1 MINFTGKIPI
11 ATCRIENKKTQK
23 SVPATFF
30 EYDCKDLSDS
40 IEVRTQQSLNKFK
53 NFIAGDM
60 KVKTSQINRG
70 KAPDEDYFYGMQTKR
85 GDIVAIAQTY
95 VEDDSVHIDFI
106 ETNHKKYKHVGKNM
120 LALIGKNMLED
131 KKGKKLV
138 VDYALD
144 EAVGF
149 YTDGCNFQ
157 PKGNQEDKK
166 FVLHKK
172 GVKKLIENA
181 QSKSKGLFVEV

>member
-11 ATCRIENKKTQK
+11 ATCTIKDKKNNKNIA
-23 SVPATFF
+23 ATFF
-30 EYDCKDLSDS
+30 EYDCKDIADS

-60 KVKTSQINRG
+60 KVKTSQINCG
-70 KAPDEDYFYGMQTKR
+70 KTPDEDYFYGMQTKS

-106 ETNHKKYKHVGKNM
+106 ETNHKKYKYAGKNM

-157 PKGNQEDKK
+157 IEGNHKDKK
-166 FVLHKK
+166 FVLNKK
-172 GVKKLIENA
+172 GVKKLIKDA

>member
-11 ATCRIENKKTQK
+11 ATCKIKNKRTKR
-23 SVPATFF
+23 SVPVTFF
-30 EYDCKDLSDS
+30 EYDCKDVADYKEVQAQQGLS
-40 IEVRTQQSLNKFK
+40 RFK
-53 NFIAGDM
+53 NIIAGGM
-60 KVKTSQINRG
+60 KAKTSQINCG
-70 KAPDEDYFYGMQTKR
+70 KTPDEDYFYGMQTKR
-85 GDIVAIAQTY
+85 GDIVAIAQTS

-106 ETNHKKYKHVGKNM
+106 ETNHKKYKYAGKNM

-149 YTDGCNFQ
+149 YTNGCNFQ

>member
-11 ATCRIENKKTQK
+11 ATCTIKDKKNNKNIA
-23 SVPATFF
+23 ATFF
-30 EYDCKDLSDS
+30 EYDCKDIADS

-60 KVKTSQINRG
+60 KVKTSQINCG
-70 KAPDEDYFYGMQTKR
+70 KTPDEDYFYGMQTKS

-131 KKGKKLV
+131 KKSKKLV
-138 VDYALD
+138 VDYAFD

-149 YTDGCNFQ
+149 YTDGCNFK
-157 PKGNQEDKK
+157 PKGAYKDKK
-166 FVLHKK
+166 YVLNKK
-172 GVKKLIENA
+172 GVKKLIQNA

>member
-11 ATCRIENKKTQK
+11 ATCKIKNKRTKR
-23 SVPATFF
+23 SVPVTFF
-30 EYDCKDLSDS
+30 EYDCKDVADYKEVQAQQGLS
-40 IEVRTQQSLNKFK
+40 RFK
-53 NFIAGDM
+53 NIIAGGM
-60 KVKTSQINRG
+60 KAKTSQINCG
-70 KAPDEDYFYGMQTKR
+70 KTPNEDYFYGMQTKR
-85 GDIVAIAQTY
+85 GDIVAIAQTS

-157 PKGNQEDKK
+157 IEGNHKDKK

-181 QSKSKGLFVEV
+181 QIKSKGLFVEA

>member
-11 ATCRIENKKTQK
+11 ATCKIRGKKNNKNIA
-23 SVPATFF
+23 ATFF
-30 EYDCKDLSDS
+30 EYDCKDIADS
-40 IEVRTQQSLNKFK
+40 IEVRTQQGLNEFK
-53 NFIAGDM
+53 GFIAGYM
-60 KVKTSQINRG
+60 KIKTLKINSCR
-70 KAPDEDYFYGMQTKR
+70 KPDEEYFYGLQTKD
-85 GDIVAIAQTY
+85 GDIVAIAKTS
-95 VEDDSVHIDFI
+95 VKDDSVHIDFI
-106 ETNHKKYKHVGKNM
+106 ETNHKKYKHAGKNM

-138 VDYALD
+138 VDYAFD

-149 YTDGCNFQ
+149 YTDGCNFK
-157 PKGNQEDKK
+157 PKGAHKDKK

-172 GVKKLIENA
+172 GVKKLIQNA

>member
-40 IEVRTQQSLNKFK
+40 IEVRTQQDLNIFK
-53 NFIAGDM
+53 ISIAGYM
-60 KVKTSQINRG
+60 KIKTLKINSCR
-70 KAPDEDYFYGMQTKR
+70 KPDEKYFYGLQTKD

-106 ETNHKKYKHVGKNM
+106 ETNHKKYKHAGKNM

-144 EAVGF
+144 EAVDF
-149 YTDGCNFQ
+149 YIDGCNFKL
-157 PKGNQEDKK
+157 KGSHKDKK